1 MRGKLRDKRADA
13 RQDRFKRDIVERR
26 RPLKR
31 ENRSLALLNR
41 QLAEEYLAIDEDELD
56 DALANKKN

>member
-13 RQDRFKRDIVERR
+13 RQDRFKRDIIERR
-26 RPLKR
+26 RQPKR

-41 QLAEEYLAIDEDELD
+41 QLAEEYQAIDDDELD
-56 DALANKKN
+56 DAVASKKN

>member
-13 RQDRFKRDIVERR
+13 RQDRFKRDIIERR
-26 RPLKR
+26 RPAKR

-41 QLAEEYLAIDEDELD
+41 QLAEEYQAINDDELD
-56 DALANKKN
+56 DAIANKKN